1 MSVIVTIPNSVTQE
15 QVAES
20 RGKFVQVGG
29 ELYGAGRKYAAD
41 LIGFFRAAGFGDAW
55 LTMEHN
61 EKSAAG
67 DAMRVQRD
75 ALYADLKARP
85 EKHSNPSVKWK
96 QIKDHAQSILAEQA
110 RAEAVANGEE
120 PEGEGEGEGSGKA
133 KHTRT
138 LQLRLIEDLKGCYG
152 ACKRE
157 KARTDAQSKAMLH
170 IGAALADLG
179 IDLSTI

>member
-1 MSVIVTIPNSVTQE
+1 
-15 QVAES
+15 
-20 RGKFVQVGG
+20 
-29 ELYGAGRKYAAD
+29 
-41 LIGFFRAAGFGDAW
+41 
-55 LTMEHN
+55 
-61 EKSAAG
+61 
-67 DAMRVQRD
+67 MRVQRD

-110 RAEAVANGEE
+110 RAEAIAAGEE
-120 PEGEGEGEGSGKA
+120 PEGEGEAEGSGKA
-133 KHTRT
+133 KHTRS
-138 LQLRLIEDLKGCYG
+138 LQLRLVEDLKGCYG